1 MPLLLGVSLLMAK
14 VALIIKKH
22 RAAAAEQRK
31 EHRDPKKAREFL
43 IRAGILT
50 KSGKQLS
57 KRYR

>member
-1 MPLLLGVSLLMAK
+1 MANA
-14 VALIIKKH
+14 ALIIKEH
-22 RAAAAEQRK
+22 RAAAAQQRR
-31 EHRDPKKAREFL
+31 EHKDPKKAREFL